1 MSKDKFFNERIT
13 TEFPESLRQFI
24 EEADADDLQEKILI
38 LCNEMLLIRK
48 MFVRIQ
54 EGKWDNLKPA
64 AGAFI
69 QRIDICLREITES

>member
-1 MSKDKFFNERIT
+1 MAIDHNSYING
-13 TEFPESLRQFI
+13 EFPEDIRQFAA
-24 EEADADDLQEKILI
+24 EADADDLREKIML
-38 LCNEMLLIRK
+38 LCNEMIFIRK

-64 AGAFI
+64 AEAFI

>member
-1 MSKDKFFNERIT
+1 MAIDHNSYING
-13 TEFPESLRQFI
+13 EFPEDIRQFAA
-24 EEADADDLQEKILI
+24 EADADDLREKIML
-38 LCNEMLLIRK
+38 LCNEMILIRK

-69 QRIDICLREITES
+69 QRIDNCLREITES

>member
-1 MSKDKFFNERIT
+1 M
-13 TEFPESLRQFI
+13 L
-24 EEADADDLQEKILI
+24 
-38 LCNEMLLIRK
+38 LCNEMIFIRK

-69 QRIDICLREITES
+69 QRIDNCLQEITES